1 MENFEK
7 KKRKIQRLFETNI
20 VEIFVYYDSRMSK
33 ILLNLLSKNGTC
45 CWYDVDGIDIGG
57 IVGAVVAVTP
67 PPRRLRHVDAVSVID

>member
-1 MENFEK
+1 
-7 KKRKIQRLFETNI
+7 
-20 VEIFVYYDSRMSK
+20 MSK